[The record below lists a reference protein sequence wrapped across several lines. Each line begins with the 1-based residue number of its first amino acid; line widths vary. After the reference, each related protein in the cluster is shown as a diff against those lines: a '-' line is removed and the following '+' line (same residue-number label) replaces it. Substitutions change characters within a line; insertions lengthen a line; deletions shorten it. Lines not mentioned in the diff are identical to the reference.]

1 MPLTDVTSVDV
12 EEGSDRPRTGAAPSR
27 PSVSV
32 KHRVGAEPARA
43 AYFSNKRQEGLSRL
57 AQGEALAAQALAE
70 GKASQEQAQKLQ
82 QWSDGVRQLED
93 EALQASMRNAQN
105 VQKLGAM
112 VGSFRPRP
120 GRLFQDGSAAAMW
133 GAAMSLAAS
142 TFQSSRSG
150 GANGAMQIIQTAI
163 QQDLAAQE
171 LQYDA
176 KKSELQSAQTLYTQ
190 MRASYGDAIVARQA
204 QRAALLEAA
213 KMRVTAAG
221 APAAGAAAMA
231 EKAALNYQL
240 NAEGNESLIEM
251 AEKEYT
257 ITSYARAKDL
267 GPALLKLLPREL
279 QMQLLENS
287 GSADLAT
294 LYGISS
300 KAAQQL
306 LEQAQM
312 SQERGNA
319 LKSAVDAEAKRM
331 DAEEQTEQ
339 RRQRAAASSG
349 AGGGTR
355 RGQGAGSPPTR
366 ATEPAETTIE
376 AEVTETEATPEGDV
390 TSTAIESTV
399 EETPAGSSEM
409 NRAQT
414 VATNQEALSGMQK
427 ERADLEGQVAYD
439 AQQAELKGTDNIL
452 EAAANPQGL
461 SDANLDRAIES
472 LSGSI
477 SRRRGPLV
485 GTDDRVVALKA
496 LEEEKGR
503 RVPIVDRIE
512 ELKRQE
518 YDLQQETDALG
529 AEVEKEQRAAA
540 QQQREAQAAEGQRQ
554 LEASFAR
561 DDAMVAQAGESAN
574 VVRSNLQ
581 SVMATPGKTA
591 DARVNDARFRELAAE
606 NEQGDLV
613 SYDLM
618 SALPRGGELGTSWT
632 DPVMPGAPAA
642 RGERKIR
649 NQTNFLRA
657 LGGTVNID
665 RNTAQGQRLW
675 ERFTTL
681 GTRGSLRGAERL
693 TKNGQEAKRTAKP
706 VDQSQIPV
714 AFVRDINADGSVE
727 RFPQKLREQLGAAG
741 MKGVELVAGWMPQT
755 VMAPKYVRMT
765 GEGVDNGG
773 IMQQGEEQVTIM
785 VPVWINPALMKK
797 AVIEGGDYQFGDTS
811 EGAGQDV
818 LRGGKRNFRPGL
830 EQKEKQEYRAQSERV
845 KKLKPWVTKL
855 MMFSGLRST
864 TGQAFGEGAQGGV
877 DLDLGEVQQ
886 GIQRAIENADGGP
899 LTRLSPAQKND
910 LRRVAEGG
918 DPRDSEL
925 LRGLLSRDE
934 DGNYFLT
941 SNGLESGKGTV
952 SHFYGFMAPQKA
964 ELEIVERSTGMK
976 RSDWYSPIGWA
987 ERLNQTE
994 AMSSSLAF
1002 RDDLQDKLTAMYDTY
1017 TMGAPTGQAVYKAT
1031 LKAMSNENTTP
1042 NINSILRGEL

>member
-1 MPLTDVTSVDV
+1 MSDGLTDVTSVDV
-12 EEGSDRPRTGAAPSR
+12 AEGSDRPRTGAAPAR

-43 AYFSNKRQEGLSRL
+43 AYFSNKREEGLARL
-57 AQGEALAAQALAE
+57 AQGEALSAQALAE
-70 GKASQEQAQKLQ
+70 GKASQEQAEKLQ
-82 QWSDGVRQLED
+82 QWAEGVRQLED

-231 EKAALNYQL
+231 EKAALNYEL
-240 NAEGNESLIEM
+240 NAEGNKSLIEM

-319 LKSAVDAEAKRM
+319 LKAAVDAEAKRM
-331 DAEEQTEQ
+331 DAEDQAEQK
-339 RRQRAAASSG
+339 RQRVAAAAG
-349 AGGGTR
+349 AGAGTR
-355 RGQGAGSPPTR
+355 RGRGAGSPPTR
-366 ATEPAETTIE
+366 ATEPAETTVE
-376 AEVTETEATPEGDV
+376 AEATETEATPQGEV
-390 TSTAIESTV
+390 SATTTESTV
-399 EETPAGSSEM
+399 EADGGTERLTEVRSVLEERRAAGPPRTTIRGDDGSPTVVSPATPE
-409 NRAQT
+409 
-414 VATNQEALSGMQK
+414 EAFSIARDYMFTQGVDYREGEK
-427 ERADLEGQVAYD
+427 ERAQVQAYAD
-439 AQQAELKGTDNIL
+439 KLFE
-452 EAAANPQGL
+452 P
-461 SDANLDRAIES
+461 
-472 LSGSI
+472 
-477 SRRRGPLV
+477 RRQWNEEM
-485 GTDDRVVALKA
+485 AA
-496 LEEEKGR
+496 LEEE
-503 RVPIVDRIE
+503 E
-512 ELKRQE
+512 AALAASA
-518 YDLQQETDALG
+518 QQ
-529 AEVEKEQRAAA
+529 AAA
-540 QQQREAQAAEGQRQ
+540 QEQAAAAQVQQQEAQAADAEAQRQ

-561 DDAMVAQAGESAN
+561 DEAMVAQAGESAK
-574 VVRSNLQ
+574 VVRGNLK
-581 SVMATPGKTA
+581 SVMATPGKRA
-591 DARVNDARFRELAAE
+591 DARVNDARFRELAEE

-618 SALPRGGELGTSWT
+618 STLPRGGDLPSSWR

-665 RNTAQGQRLW
+665 RSTPQGQRLW
-675 ERFTTL
+675 DRFTTL
-681 GTRGSLRGAERL
+681 GVRGSLLGAERL
-693 TKNGQEAKRTAKP
+693 TKDGEDAKRTAGP

-714 AFVRDINADGSVE
+714 AFVRDINPDGSLE
-727 RFPQKLREQLGAAG
+727 KSPQKLRDQLGAAG
-741 MKGVELVAGWMPQT
+741 LRGVNLVAGWMPQT

-765 GEGVDNGG
+765 GEGVENGG
-773 IMQQGEEQVTIM
+773 IVQQGEAPVTIM
-785 VPVWINPALMKK
+785 VPVWINRSLMKK
-797 AVIEGGDYQFGDTS
+797 AVIDENDYQFGDTS
-811 EGAGQDV
+811 ETAGQDV
-818 LRGGKRNFRPGL
+818 LRGGKRIYRPGL
-830 EQKEKQEYRAQSERV
+830 GKKEKQEYRAQNERV

-855 MMFSGLRST
+855 MMFAGLRST
-864 TGQAFGEGAQGGV
+864 TGQAFGEGAEAGV
-877 DLDLGEVQQ
+877 DLDLGEVRQ
-886 GIQRAIENADGGP
+886 GIQRAIENADSGR
-899 LTRLSPAQKND
+899 LTRLSQAQKND

-918 DPRDSEL
+918 DPRESEL
-925 LRGLLSRDE
+925 LRGILSRDE
-934 DGNYFLT
+934 DGKYFLT

-964 ELEIVERSTGMK
+964 ELEIVERSTGMQ
-976 RSDWYSPIGWA
+976 RADWYSPIKWA
-987 ERLNQTE
+987 QRLKQTK
-994 AMSSSLAF
+994 AQSSALAF

-1017 TMGAPTGQAVYKAT
+1017 TMSAPTGQAVYDAT
-1031 LKAMSNENTTP
+1031 LRAMSNENTTP